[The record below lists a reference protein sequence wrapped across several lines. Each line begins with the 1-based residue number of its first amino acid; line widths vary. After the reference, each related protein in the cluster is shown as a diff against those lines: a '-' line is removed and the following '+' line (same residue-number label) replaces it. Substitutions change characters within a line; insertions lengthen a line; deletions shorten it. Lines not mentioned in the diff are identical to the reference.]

1 MGRGRMNRGRIYRRQ
16 IHRRTDLGGGGAEG
30 SRTPDL
36 LIANETLYQLSYDP
50 VPKCAR
56 RCRFGDDVART
67 GFRSVGFFGFLWTW
81 ALVIV
86 RGWLSW
92 KARSGVVGLGG
103 VSSGA
108 EVGSGVDDP
117 PHLVEPPGSPFSTTG
132 SEASDAPRCST
143 EGDRGDFQWQP
154 GGHSGVCFVEGT
166 VWTVHA
172 MSLRGLIRQWL
183 SKGSSFVR
191 FFFQTIG
198 GV

>member
-1 MGRGRMNRGRIYRRQ
+1 MSKEALVGRQTPWAIGWVGIADSDVDPRTKTDGQFRSESDEGLCCSPERIKMDRRQMDRGRIYRRQ

-81 ALVIV
+81 ALVIAG
-86 RGWLSW
+86 RWRSW
-92 KARSGVVGLGG
+92 TARSGVVGLGG
-103 VSSGA
+103 VGSGA
-108 EVGSGVDDP
+108 EVGSGFDDP
-117 PHLVEPPGSPFSTTG
+117 PHLVEPPGSPFATTG

-143 EGDRGDFQWQP
+143 EG
-154 GGHSGVCFVEGT
+154 H
-166 VWTVHA
+166 H
-172 MSLRGLIRQWL
+172 
-183 SKGSSFVR
+183 
-191 FFFQTIG
+191 
-198 GV
+198 

>member
-1 MGRGRMNRGRIYRRQ
+1 MGHRVGIADSDVDPWTRTDGRFRSDSDEGLCCSPERIKMDRRQMDRGRIYRRQ

-81 ALVIV
+81 ALVIAG
-86 RGWLSW
+86 RWRSW
-92 KARSGVVGLGG
+92 TARSGVVGLGG
-103 VSSGA
+103 VGSGA
-108 EVGSGVDDP
+108 EVGSGFDDP
-117 PHLVEPPGSPFSTTG
+117 PHLVEPPGSPFATTG

-143 EGDRGDFQWQP
+143 EG
-154 GGHSGVCFVEGT
+154 H
-166 VWTVHA
+166 H
-172 MSLRGLIRQWL
+172 
-183 SKGSSFVR
+183 
-191 FFFQTIG
+191 
-198 GV
+198 

>member
-81 ALVIV
+81 VLVIAG
-86 RGWLSW
+86 RWRSW
-92 KARSGVVGLGG
+92 TARSGVVGLGG
-103 VSSGA
+103 VGSGA
-108 EVGSGVDDP
+108 EVGSGFDDP
-117 PHLVEPPGSPFSTTG
+117 PHLVEPPVGPFAATR
-132 SEASDAPRCST
+132 SEASDAPWCST
-143 EGDRGDFQWQP
+143 DEHHWGLQWQP
-154 GGHSGVCFVEGT
+154 GGCGGVRFIEGT
-166 VWTVHA
+166 AWTVHA
-172 MSLRGLIRQWL
+172 MSLRGLIRQ
-183 SKGSSFVR
+183 
-191 FFFQTIG
+191 
-198 GV
+198 